1 MASSSE
7 DPATC
12 SEPVGQDHVESLK
25 GERLRRYSYVV
36 TAAMIVLCNGVLL
49 LGLWGSGVKLDSL
62 IRIPDPFN
70 PMKDVCLR
78 LSWHRVIGLEEPI
91 RLCSEW
97 INLSDPSGETHKFQ
111 KETQVVQGGDG
122 KLYFDHR
129 ARGLPVL
136 PVWVICGGGDRA
148 GNLPETVF
156 DRALP
161 GTTRHPEW
169 QHVIRHVEF
178 SSLIIQS

>member
-25 GERLRRYSYVV
+25 GERLRRYSYAV
-36 TAAMIVLCNGVLL
+36 TAAMIVLCNGVFL

-70 PMKDVCLR
+70 PTKDICLR
-78 LSWHRVIGLEEPI
+78 LSWHRVAGLEDPI

-111 KETQVVQGGDG
+111 QETQVVQGADG
-122 KLYFDHR
+122 KLYFDHG
-129 ARGLPVL
+129 ARVDYRFFLFGSFVAVVIVL
-136 PVWVICGGGDRA
+136 GVSLKRYLIARYRERLGIPGGKM
-148 GNLPETVF
+148 
-156 DRALP
+156 
-161 GTTRHPEW
+161 
-169 QHVIRHVEF
+169 
-178 SSLIIQS
+178 SSVT